1 MEDMAIYA
9 QLGRAMAARRT
20 SLGLT
25 QQDIADRIGVSRA
38 SIANVERGRQKVLLH
53 QVYAIARVLALKSI
67 TDLVPATLPKPDTP
81 SSVSMLNI
89 DPDGFSE
96 VQLSDL
102 ERLVRSALGPEK
114 VEAPR

>member
-1 MEDMAIYA
+1 MAIYA

-67 TDLVPATLPKPDTP
+67 TDLVPATLPKTDAPV
-81 SSVSMLNI
+81 SVSMLNI

-114 VEAPR
+114 VDAPR

>member
-1 MEDMAIYA
+1 MAVYA

-25 QQDIADRIGVSRA
+25 QQEIADRIGVSRA

-53 QVYAIARVLALKSI
+53 QVYALARVLALKSI
-67 TDLVPATLPKPDTP
+67 TDLVPATLPKRDTP
-81 SSVSMLNI
+81 ASVSLLNI
-89 DPDGFSE
+89 NQEGLSE

-114 VEAPR
+114 VDAPR